1 MMNAFK
7 NGKGFTLWFTGL
19 SGAGKSTNAYHVYME
34 LKRRGLKVELLDGD
48 IIRMNFSQRLGFSK
62 TDRDINIRRIGF
74 VSYLLNKNDII
85 SIAAAISPY
94 KETRDLNRRLIENYI
109 EVFCDCPL
117 EVLEKR
123 DPKGLYKRARAGE
136 VLNFTGVSDPYEPP
150 ENPEIVLRTGE
161 ETVPDSF
168 WRVITYLE
176 ARRLVP
182 LRSECR
188 YGDWSHKEEIEARK
202 HLVALGFAAHEDK
215 Q

>member
-1 MMNAFK
+1 LMNALK

-19 SGAGKSTNAYHVYME
+19 SGAGKSTNAYNVYME

-48 IIRMNFSQRLGFSK
+48 IIRMNFSQGLGFSK

-136 VLNFTGVSDPYEPP
+136 ILNFTGVSDPYEPP

-161 ETVPDSF
+161 QTVPDSF

-176 ARRLVP
+176 AHRLVP

-202 HLVALGFAAHEDK
+202 HLVALGFAVYEDT